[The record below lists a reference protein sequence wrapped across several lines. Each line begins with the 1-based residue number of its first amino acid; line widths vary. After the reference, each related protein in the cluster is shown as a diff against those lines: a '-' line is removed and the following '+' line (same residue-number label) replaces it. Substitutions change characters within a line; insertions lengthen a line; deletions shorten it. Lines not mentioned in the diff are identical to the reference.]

1 MLNMK
6 ETVVHLLQEAAEK
19 YADTPYL
26 AEKTDAGWQKS
37 SFEDVN
43 KKSDIFASF
52 LLQTGFQKE
61 DKIAILAEGR
71 TAWVIAEYGIV
82 KSRCIAVPLSVKLT
96 QEEILFRLQHSDSKA
111 IISSHNHIEKII
123 PLLQEINLPSF
134 KIIYLDDDRDF
145 IQQLNAKHG
154 FNLQD
159 YIIYYQDIITSSS
172 HTAQLLNSIEQIEE
186 EDVVTIS
193 YTSGTTG
200 NPKGIM
206 LTHKN
211 YYSNSKASYEM
222 FDIQPRSKL
231 FNVLP
236 LDHSFAHTVGIYVS
250 TLIPYTIYFLD
261 TRGGAMAALKN
272 IPLNINEVKPNLMLS
287 VPALSGKFMKNIQ
300 AGIEKKGKLIN
311 VLFRKGLKASMQVKT
326 SSNPFVRLINYPLYA
341 IANNLIFRKIK
352 QGFGGELRFMVGGG
366 ALLDIKQQEFFYA
379 IGMPIFQGYGLTEAS
394 PVISSNTPE
403 VHKLGTSGK
412 IIPGI
417 RCLIVEDGKEV
428 EKGKKGEI
436 VVDGDNVMKGYYKNP
451 KATQETIREG
461 LLFTGDLGYYDE
473 DGYLM
478 VSGRAKALL
487 ISEDGEKYS
496 PEEIEETILST
507 CPFVEHV
514 MLYNDHSKFT
524 SALMTLRDDMIRNF
538 IKKQNISSSGELL
551 EHIHQS
557 LFAFKQDSGYQG
569 KFQEKWIPNV
579 YRFVDEPFTEQNK
592 MVNSTMKMVRFKI
605 AEHYSGLLRQIYQE
619 EKNASMK
626 YNRLILEKYFHSK

>member
-1 MLNMK
+1 MK
-6 ETVVHLLQEAAEK
+6 RTVIDLLQNAASK
-19 YADTPYL
+19 YHKIPYL
-26 AEKTDAGWQKS
+26 AEKTQEGWVKS
-37 SFEDVN
+37 SFQEVDERSDV
-43 KKSDIFASF
+43 FASF
-52 LLQTGFQKE
+52 LLQNGFGKD

-71 TAWVIAEYGIV
+71 TAWVIAEFGIT
-82 KSRCIAVPLSVKLT
+82 KSQGIAVPLSVKLT
-96 QEEILFRLQHSDSKA
+96 QEEILFRIQHSDSRA
-111 IISSHNHIEKII
+111 IVSSHNHIEKII
-123 PLLQEINLPSF
+123 PLLKDINVPSF
-134 KIIYLDDDRDF
+134 KIFYLDDDRDF
-145 IQQLNAKHG
+145 IQKLNAQVDPE
-154 FNLQD
+154 LDD
-159 YIIYYQDIITSSS
+159 YIIYYKDIISTPIKDEE
-172 HTAQLLNSIEQIEE
+172 QLQQSIVQITE

-211 YYSNSKASYEM
+211 YYSNSMASYEM
-222 FDIQPRSKL
+222 FDIKPQSKL

-300 AGIEKKGKLIN
+300 AGIEKKGNFIN
-311 VLFRKGLKASMQVKT
+311 SLFQKGLKASMKVKT
-326 SSNPFVRLINYPLYA
+326 TSNPLTKLLNYPLYF
-341 IANNLIFRKIK
+341 IANALIFKKIK
-352 QGFGGELRFMVGGG
+352 QGFGGELRFLVGGG

-379 IGMPIFQGYGLTEAS
+379 IGMPIFQGYGLTEAT

-403 VHKLGTSGK
+403 IHKLGTSGK
-412 IIPGI
+412 IIPNI
-417 RCLIVEDGKEV
+417 KCLIIEDGKEV
-428 EKGKKGEI
+428 EDGKKGEI

-451 KATQETIREG
+451 EATQEAIRDG
-461 LLFTGDLGYYDE
+461 LLYTGDLGYFDE

-496 PEEIEETILST
+496 PEEIEETILSI
-507 CPFVEHV
+507 CPFVEHA
-514 MLYNDHSKFT
+514 MLYNDHSRFT
-524 SALMTLRDDMIRNF
+524 SAILTLRDDVIKSY
-538 IKKQNISSSGELL
+538 IKKNAIASTEELL
-551 EHIHQS
+551 QHIDQS
-557 LFAFKQDSGYQG
+557 IFSFKQDLDYQG

-579 YRFVDEPFTEQNK
+579 YRFVDEAFTEQNK

-605 AEHYSGLLRQIYQE
+605 VEHYEDLIGQMYKEDKQ
-619 EKNASMK
+619 ASVK
-626 YNRLILEKYFHSK
+626 HNLKILSKYF